1 MEYQSKESGTSDNG
15 VYLVWE
21 DLTVVAQSLKIGAT
35 KKLVSGLSGYAESDR
50 IMAIMGPS
58 GSGKSTLLDALAGR
72 LSTNTLMTGNILLN
86 GKKAPI
92 DSRDVSYV
100 TQDDYFFGTLSV
112 REILTYSA
120 HLRLPSKMT
129 NDEIDEIVQETIVK
143 MGLQDCAENK
153 IGNWHLRGISTG
165 EKRRVS
171 IGVEILTQPKVL
183 FLDEPTS
190 GLDSASAFFVLL
202 VLNSI
207 AHDGRIVVC
216 SVHQPSSFLF
226 DLFDDLLLLSNG
238 ETIYFGDAKLAVKFF
253 AEAGFPCPTRRNPSD
268 HFLCC
273 INSDF
278 DKISASPLPSQR
290 QSVSTQ
296 TEVIPTSSNSQIK
309 LTTKEIKEKLV
320 KKYKDSDISK
330 SIRKRIQELALSEQV
345 EIVSNKSNAGWW
357 KQLWT
362 LSGRSFLNMSRD
374 MGYYWLRTLFYILVS
389 VSAGNLYFNIGLS
402 YQSIV
407 QRAKCDAFV
416 YGFMICLSIGGLSFF
431 LEEFK
436 VKKNILIRSLSQFL
450 TGLKVLSVLQKVLL
464 DMCCFVVEAS
474 NVNLHQKKQ
483 KQVSNRERISGH
495 YGEGVFVLSNFLSS
509 FPFLVVLS
517 TSSGTI
523 IYYMVKLHPGILRH
537 AYFCINLF
545 CCISIVETCIMVV
558 ALLVPNVL
566 MGMGVGTCVVILM
579 MMASE
584 IFKPD
589 LPKFFWR
596 YPMSYISFASWAI
609 QGQYKNDMIGLE
621 FDPQMPGD
629 TKLMGEEVLQKI
641 FGMELE
647 LSKWWDLFAL
657 LVLLVSYRLILLAV
671 LKYKEKS
678 LSLLRRLYAGIT
690 FRQPVKQL
698 MLMEEKFMSSKTNQP
713 TQLPSQPLP

>member
-1 MEYQSKESGTSDNG
+1 MEFLRSKESGTSDRCKYKSNG
-15 VYLVWE
+15 AENNNGAYLVWE
-21 DLTVVAQSLKIGAT
+21 DLTVVAQSLKNGAT
-35 KKLVSGLSGYAESDR
+35 KKLVSGLSGYAEPDR

-100 TQDDYFFGTLSV
+100 TQDDYFLGTLSV
-112 REILTYSA
+112 REILTYSS

-129 NDEIDEIVQETIVK
+129 NNDIDEIVQETIVK

-153 IGNWHLRGISTG
+153 IGNWHMRGISTG
-165 EKRRVS
+165 EKRRLS

-216 SVHQPSSFLF
+216 SVHQPSSHLF

-268 HFLCC
+268 HFLRC

-278 DKISASPLPSQR
+278 DKISTSPLPSQR

-309 LTTKEIKEKLV
+309 LTTEEIKAKLV
-320 KKYKDSDISK
+320 EKYKNSDISK
-330 SIRKRIQELALSEQV
+330 NIRKRVQELTLSEEV
-345 EIVSNKSNAGWW
+345 EIVSNKSNARWW

-402 YQSIV
+402 YPSIL
-407 QRAKCDAFV
+407 QIAKCDAFV
-416 YGFMICLSIGGLSFF
+416 YGYMICLSIGGLPFF

-450 TGLKVLSVLQKVLL
+450 TGLKVLSVLQKV
-464 DMCCFVVEAS
+464 S
-474 NVNLHQKKQ
+474 Y
-483 KQVSNRERISGH
+483 RERISGH
-495 YGEGVFVLSNFLSS
+495 YGDGVFVLSNFLSS
-509 FPFLVVLS
+509 FPFLVMLS

-523 IYYMVKLHPGILRH
+523 IYYMVKFHPGISRH

-545 CCISIVETCIMVV
+545 CCISIVETCMMVV
-558 ALLVPNVL
+558 ASLVPNVL
-566 MGMGVGTCVVILM
+566 MGIGVGTCVVMLM

-584 IFKPD
+584 IFKLLPD

-609 QGQYKNDMIGLE
+609 QGQYKNDMIGLD
-621 FDPQMPGD
+621 FDPQNPGD
-629 TKLMGEEVLQKI
+629 TKVMGEEVLQKI
-641 FGMELE
+641 FGMELDH
-647 LSKWWDLFAL
+647 SKWCDLLAL
-657 LVLLVSYRLILLAV
+657 LVLLVSYRLILLAA

-678 LSLLRRLYAGIT
+678 LSLLHRLYASHFPT
-690 FRQPVKQL
+690 VKQL
-698 MLMEEKFMSSKTNQP
+698 MLMKEKFISSKTNQP
-713 TQLPSQPLP
+713 TS

>member
-1 MEYQSKESGTSDNG
+1 MDFLQSKESGTTDRCKYKSNG
-15 VYLVWE
+15 AENNNGAYLVWQ
-21 DLTVVAQSLKIGAT
+21 DLTVVAQSLKNGTA
-35 KKLVSGLSGYAESDR
+35 KKLVSGLSGYAEPDR
-50 IMAIMGPS
+50 IMAIIGPS

-100 TQDDYFFGTLSV
+100 TQDDYFLGTLSV
-112 REILTYSA
+112 REILTYSS

-129 NDEIDEIVQETIVK
+129 NNEIDEIVQETIVK
-143 MGLQDCAENK
+143 MGLQDCAEKK

-165 EKRRVS
+165 EKRRLS

-183 FLDEPTS
+183 LLDEPTS

-216 SVHQPSSFLF
+216 SIHQPSSHLF

-268 HFLCC
+268 HFLRC

-278 DKISASPLPSQR
+278 DKISTSPLPSQR
-290 QSVSTQ
+290 QSA
-296 TEVIPTSSNSQIK
+296 IPTSSNSQIK
-309 LTTKEIKEKLV
+309 LTTEEIKAKLV
-320 KKYKDSDISK
+320 EKYKDSDISK
-330 SIRKRIQELALSEQV
+330 NIRKRVQELALGEQV

-389 VSAGNLYFNIGLS
+389 VSAGNLYFNIGIS
-402 YQSIV
+402 YQSII

-416 YGFMICLSIGGLSFF
+416 YGFMVCLSIGGLPFF

-436 VKKNILIRSLSQFL
+436 VSY
-450 TGLKVLSVLQKVLL
+450 
-464 DMCCFVVEAS
+464 
-474 NVNLHQKKQ
+474 
-483 KQVSNRERISGH
+483 RERISGH
-495 YGEGVFVLSNFLSS
+495 YGDGVFVLSNFLSS

-523 IYYMVKLHPGILRH
+523 IYYMVKLHPGISRL

-545 CCISIVETCIMVV
+545 CCISILETCMMLVS
-558 ALLVPNVL
+558 LLVPNVL
-566 MGMGVGTCVVILM
+566 MGIGVGTCVVLFM

-584 IFKPD
+584 MFKPD

-609 QGQYKNDMIGLE
+609 QGQYKNDMIGTE
-621 FDPQMPGD
+621 FDPQNPND
-629 TKLMGEEVLQKI
+629 TKVKGEEVLQKI

-647 LSKWWDLFAL
+647 LSKWWDLLAL
-657 LVLLVSYRLILLAV
+657 LVLLVSYRVILLAA

-678 LSLLRRLYAGIT
+678 LSLLRRLYASG
-690 FRQPVKQL
+690 F
-698 MLMEEKFMSSKTNQP
+698 P
-713 TQLPSQPLP
+713 TP

>member
-1 MEYQSKESGTSDNG
+1 MDFLQSKESGTTDRCKYKSNG
-15 VYLVWE
+15 AENNNGAYLVWQ
-21 DLTVVAQSLKIGAT
+21 DLTVVAQSLKNGTA
-35 KKLVSGLSGYAESDR
+35 KKLVSGLSGYAEPDR
-50 IMAIMGPS
+50 IMAIIGPS

-100 TQDDYFFGTLSV
+100 TQDDYFLGTLSV
-112 REILTYSA
+112 REILTYSS

-129 NDEIDEIVQETIVK
+129 NNEIDEIVQETIVK
-143 MGLQDCAENK
+143 MGLQDCAEKK

-165 EKRRVS
+165 EKRRLS

-216 SVHQPSSFLF
+216 SIHQPSSHLF

-268 HFLCC
+268 HFLRC

-278 DKISASPLPSQR
+278 DKISTSPLPSQR

-296 TEVIPTSSNSQIK
+296 TEAIPTSSNSQIK
-309 LTTKEIKEKLV
+309 LTTEEIKAKLV
-320 KKYKDSDISK
+320 EKYKDSDISK
-330 SIRKRIQELALSEQV
+330 NIRKRVQELALGEQV

-389 VSAGNLYFNIGLS
+389 VSAGNLYFNIGIS
-402 YQSIV
+402 YQSII

-416 YGFMICLSIGGLSFF
+416 YGFMVCMSIGGLPFF

-436 VKKNILIRSLSQFL
+436 VSY
-450 TGLKVLSVLQKVLL
+450 
-464 DMCCFVVEAS
+464 
-474 NVNLHQKKQ
+474 
-483 KQVSNRERISGH
+483 RERISGH
-495 YGEGVFVLSNFLSS
+495 YGDGVFVLSNFLSS

-523 IYYMVKLHPGILRH
+523 IYYMVKLHPGISRL

-545 CCISIVETCIMVV
+545 CCISILETCMMLVS
-558 ALLVPNVL
+558 LLVPNVL
-566 MGMGVGTCVVILM
+566 MGIGVGTCVVLFM

-584 IFKPD
+584 MFKPD

-609 QGQYKNDMIGLE
+609 QGQYKNDMIGTE
-621 FDPQMPGD
+621 FDPQNPND
-629 TKLMGEEVLQKI
+629 TKVKGEEVLQKI

-647 LSKWWDLFAL
+647 LSKWWDLLAL
-657 LVLLVSYRLILLAV
+657 LVLLVSYRVILLAA

-678 LSLLRRLYAGIT
+678 LSLLRRLYASG
-690 FRQPVKQL
+690 F
-698 MLMEEKFMSSKTNQP
+698 P
-713 TQLPSQPLP
+713 TP

>member
-1 MEYQSKESGTSDNG
+1 MEFLQSKESGTSDRSKYKSNG
-15 VYLVWE
+15 AENNNGAYLVWE
-21 DLTVVAQSLKIGAT
+21 DLTVVAQSLKNGTT
-35 KKLVSGLSGYAESDR
+35 KKLVSGLSGYAEPDR

-72 LSTNTLMTGNILLN
+72 LSRNTLMTGNILLN

-100 TQDDYFFGTLSV
+100 TQDDYFLGTLSV
-112 REILTYSA
+112 REILTYSS

-129 NDEIDEIVQETIVK
+129 NNEIDEIVQETIVK

-165 EKRRVS
+165 EKRRLS

-216 SVHQPSSFLF
+216 SVHQPSGHLF

-238 ETIYFGDAKLAVKFF
+238 ETIYFGDAKLAVK
-253 AEAGFPCPTRRNPSD
+253 
-268 HFLCC
+268 
-273 INSDF
+273 
-278 DKISASPLPSQR
+278 
-290 QSVSTQ
+290 
-296 TEVIPTSSNSQIK
+296 VIPTSSNSQIK
-309 LTTKEIKEKLV
+309 LTTDEIKAKLV
-320 KKYKDSDISK
+320 EKYKDSDISK
-330 SIRKRIQELALSEQV
+330 NMRKRVQELALSEQV

-416 YGFMICLSIGGLSFF
+416 YGFMICLSIGGLPFF

-436 VKKNILIRSLSQFL
+436 
-450 TGLKVLSVLQKVLL
+450 
-464 DMCCFVVEAS
+464 M
-474 NVNLHQKKQ
+474 
-483 KQVSNRERISGH
+483 
-495 YGEGVFVLSNFLSS
+495 
-509 FPFLVVLS
+509 
-517 TSSGTI
+517 
-523 IYYMVKLHPGILRH
+523 
-537 AYFCINLF
+537 
-545 CCISIVETCIMVV
+545 
-558 ALLVPNVL
+558 
-566 MGMGVGTCVVILM
+566 LM

-584 IFKPD
+584 IFKLLPD

-609 QGQYKNDMIGLE
+609 QGQYKNDMIGLD
-621 FDPQMPGD
+621 FDPQNPGD
-629 TKLMGEEVLQKI
+629 TEVKGEEVLQKI
-641 FGMELE
+641 FGVELDH
-647 LSKWWDLFAL
+647 SKWCDLLAL
-657 LVLLVSYRLILLAV
+657 LVLLVSYRLILLAA

-678 LSLLRRLYAGIT
+678 LSLLRRLYASH

-698 MLMEEKFMSSKTNQP
+698 MLMKEKFISSKTNQP
-713 TQLPSQPLP
+713 TP

>member
-1 MEYQSKESGTSDNG
+1 MKFLLSKESGTSDRCKYKSNCGENNNG
-15 VYLVWE
+15 AYLVWE
-21 DLTVVAQSLKIGAT
+21 DLTVVAQSLKNGAT
-35 KKLVSGLSGYAESDR
+35 KKLVSGLSGYAEPDR

-92 DSRDVSYV
+92 DSRNVSYV
-100 TQDDYFFGTLSV
+100 TQDDYFLGTLSV
-112 REILTYSA
+112 REILTYSS
-120 HLRLPSKMT
+120 HLRLPSNMT
-129 NDEIDEIVQETIVK
+129 NNEIDEIVQETIVK

-153 IGNWHLRGISTG
+153 IGNWHSRGISTG
-165 EKRRVS
+165 EKRRLS

-216 SVHQPSSFLF
+216 SVHQPSSHLF

-238 ETIYFGDAKLAVKFF
+238 ETIYFGDANLALKFF

-268 HFLCC
+268 HFLGC

-278 DKISASPLPSQR
+278 DKISARPLLSQR
-290 QSVSTQ
+290 QS
-296 TEVIPTSSNSQIK
+296 VIPTSSNSQIK
-309 LTTKEIKEKLV
+309 LTTEEIKAKLV
-320 KKYKDSDISK
+320 EKYKDSDISK
-330 SIRKRIQELALSEQV
+330 NIRKRVQELALSEQV
-345 EIVSNKSNAGWW
+345 EIVSNKSNAGLW

-389 VSAGNLYFNIGLS
+389 ASAGNLYFNIGLS
-402 YQSIV
+402 YPSILE
-407 QRAKCDAFV
+407 RAKCDAFV
-416 YGFMICLSIGGLSFF
+416 YGFMICLSIGGLPFF

-436 VKKNILIRSLSQFL
+436 VSY
-450 TGLKVLSVLQKVLL
+450 
-464 DMCCFVVEAS
+464 
-474 NVNLHQKKQ
+474 
-483 KQVSNRERISGH
+483 RERISGH

-523 IYYMVKLHPGILRH
+523 IYYMVKFHPGISRH

-545 CCISIVETCIMVV
+545 CCISIVETCMMVV

-566 MGMGVGTCVVILM
+566 MGIAVGTCVVMLM

-584 IFKPD
+584 IFKLLPD

-609 QGQYKNDMIGLE
+609 QGQYKNDMIGVE
-621 FDPQMPGD
+621 FDPQNPGD
-629 TKLMGEEVLQKI
+629 TKLKGEEVLQKI
-641 FGMELE
+641 FGLE
-647 LSKWWDLFAL
+647 LDHSKWRDLLAL
-657 LVLLVSYRLILLAV
+657 LVLLVSYRLVLLAA
-671 LKYKEKS
+671 LKYKDKS
-678 LSLLRRLYAGIT
+678 LLPLRRLYARVT

-698 MLMEEKFMSSKTNQP
+698 MLMKRKFISSKTSQP
-713 TQLPSQPLP
+713 TL

>member
-1 MEYQSKESGTSDNG
+1 MEFLQSKERGTSDRYKYKSNSAENNNG
-15 VYLVWE
+15 AYLVWE
-21 DLTVVAQSLKIGAT
+21 DLTVVAQSLKNSAT
-35 KKLVSGLSGYAESDR
+35 KKLVSGLSGYAEPDR

-72 LSTNTLMTGNILLN
+72 LSTNTLMTGKILLN

-100 TQDDYFFGTLSV
+100 TQDDYFLGTLSV

-129 NDEIDEIVQETIVK
+129 NNEIDEIVQETIVK
-143 MGLQDCAENK
+143 MGLQDCSENK

-165 EKRRVS
+165 EKRRLS

-216 SVHQPSSFLF
+216 SVHQPSSHLF

-253 AEAGFPCPTRRNPSD
+253 ADAGFPCPTRRNPSD
-268 HFLCC
+268 HFLRC

-278 DKISASPLPSQR
+278 DKISASPFPSQR

-296 TEVIPTSSNSQIK
+296 TEVIPTSSNSQIN
-309 LTTKEIKEKLV
+309 LTTEEIKAKLV
-320 KKYKDSDISK
+320 EKYKDSDTSK
-330 SIRKRIQELALSEQV
+330 NIRKRVQELALNVHV

-402 YQSIV
+402 YSSILN
-407 QRAKCDAFV
+407 RAKCDAFV
-416 YGFMICLSIGGLSFF
+416 YGFMICLSIGGLPFF

-436 VKKNILIRSLSQFL
+436 VSY
-450 TGLKVLSVLQKVLL
+450 
-464 DMCCFVVEAS
+464 
-474 NVNLHQKKQ
+474 
-483 KQVSNRERISGH
+483 RERISGH

-509 FPFLVVLS
+509 FPFLVMLS

-523 IYYMVKLHPGILRH
+523 VYYMVKLHPGILRH
-537 AYFCINLF
+537 TYFCINLF
-545 CCISIVETCIMVV
+545 CCISIVETIMMVV

-566 MGMGVGTCVVILM
+566 MGIGVGTCIVMLM

-584 IFKPD
+584 IFKLLPD

-596 YPMSYISFASWAI
+596 YPMSYISYASWAI

-629 TKLMGEEVLQKI
+629 TKLKGEVVLQKI
-641 FGMELE
+641 FGMELDH
-647 LSKWWDLFAL
+647 SKWWDLLAL
-657 LVLLVSYRLILLAV
+657 LVLLVSYRLILLAA

-678 LSLLRRLYAGIT
+678 LSLIRRLYAGIT
-690 FRQPVKQL
+690 FRQPVK
-698 MLMEEKFMSSKTNQP
+698 KFISSKTNQP
-713 TQLPSQPLP
+713 TPLPSQPLP

>member
-1 MEYQSKESGTSDNG
+1 MEFQSKESGTSDNG
-15 VYLVWE
+15 VYLVWD
-21 DLTVVAQSLKIGAT
+21 DLTVVAQSLKNGAT

-100 TQDDYFFGTLSV
+100 TQDDYFLGTLSV

-129 NDEIDEIVQETIVK
+129 NNKIDEIVQETIVK

-165 EKRRVS
+165 EKRRLS

-216 SVHQPSSFLF
+216 SVHQPSSHLF

-238 ETIYFGDAKLAVKFF
+238 ETIYFGDAKLAVK
-253 AEAGFPCPTRRNPSD
+253 
-268 HFLCC
+268 
-273 INSDF
+273 
-278 DKISASPLPSQR
+278 
-290 QSVSTQ
+290 
-296 TEVIPTSSNSQIK
+296 
-309 LTTKEIKEKLV
+309 
-320 KKYKDSDISK
+320 
-330 SIRKRIQELALSEQV
+330 EQV

-402 YQSIV
+402 YQSIL

-416 YGFMICLSIGGLSFF
+416 YGFMICLSIGGLPFF

-436 VKKNILIRSLSQFL
+436 
-450 TGLKVLSVLQKVLL
+450 
-464 DMCCFVVEAS
+464 
-474 NVNLHQKKQ
+474 
-483 KQVSNRERISGH
+483 
-495 YGEGVFVLSNFLSS
+495 
-509 FPFLVVLS
+509 
-517 TSSGTI
+517 
-523 IYYMVKLHPGILRH
+523 
-537 AYFCINLF
+537 
-545 CCISIVETCIMVV
+545 
-558 ALLVPNVL
+558 
-566 MGMGVGTCVVILM
+566 ILM

-584 IFKPD
+584 IFNPD

-609 QGQYKNDMIGLE
+609 QVPMYHTTYPEIRNSLAQTIPTYNLMSICTQGQYKNDMIGLK

-647 LSKWWDLFAL
+647 LSKWWDLLAL

-690 FRQPVKQL
+690 FRQHVKQL
-698 MLMEEKFMSSKTNQP
+698 MLMEEKFISSKTSQP

>member
-1 MEYQSKESGTSDNG
+1 MEFLQSKESGTSDRSKYKSNG
-15 VYLVWE
+15 AENNNGAYLVWE
-21 DLTVVAQSLKIGAT
+21 DLTVVAQSLKNGTT
-35 KKLVSGLSGYAESDR
+35 KKLVSGLSGYAEPDR

-100 TQDDYFFGTLSV
+100 TQDDYFLGTLSV
-112 REILTYSA
+112 REILTYSS

-129 NDEIDEIVQETIVK
+129 NNEIDEIVQETIVK

-165 EKRRVS
+165 EKRRLS

-216 SVHQPSSFLF
+216 SVHQPSGHLF

-268 HFLCC
+268 HFLRC

-278 DKISASPLPSQR
+278 DKISTSPLPSQR

-309 LTTKEIKEKLV
+309 LTTDEIKAKLV
-320 KKYKDSDISK
+320 EKYKDSDISK
-330 SIRKRIQELALSEQV
+330 NMRKRVQELALSEQV

-416 YGFMICLSIGGLSFF
+416 YGFMICLSIGGLPFF

-436 VKKNILIRSLSQFL
+436 LLMLIS
-450 TGLKVLSVLQKVLL
+450 T
-464 DMCCFVVEAS
+464 
-474 NVNLHQKKQ
+474 KKQ
-483 KQVSNRERISGH
+483 KQVSYRERISGH

-509 FPFLVVLS
+509 FPFLVMLS

-523 IYYMVKLHPGILRH
+523 IYYMVKFHPGISPH

-545 CCISIVETCIMVV
+545 CCISIVETCMMVV
-558 ALLVPNVL
+558 ASLVPNVL
-566 MGMGVGTCVVILM
+566 MGIGVGTCVVMLM

-584 IFKPD
+584 IFKLLPD

-609 QGQYKNDMIGLE
+609 QGQYKNDMIGLD
-621 FDPQMPGD
+621 FDPQNPGD
-629 TKLMGEEVLQKI
+629 TEVKGEEVLQKI
-641 FGMELE
+641 FGVELDH
-647 LSKWWDLFAL
+647 SKWCDLLAL
-657 LVLLVSYRLILLAV
+657 LVLLVSYRLILLAA

-678 LSLLRRLYAGIT
+678 LSLLRRLYASH

-698 MLMEEKFMSSKTNQP
+698 MLMKEKFISSKTNQP
-713 TQLPSQPLP
+713 TP